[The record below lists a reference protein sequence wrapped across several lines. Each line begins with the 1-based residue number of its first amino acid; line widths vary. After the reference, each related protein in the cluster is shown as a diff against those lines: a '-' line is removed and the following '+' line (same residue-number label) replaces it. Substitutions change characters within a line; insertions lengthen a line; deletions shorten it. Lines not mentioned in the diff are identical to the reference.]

1 MSVNGIIKYAYL
13 LICSFVNAV
22 NNIIT
27 ATINRPSII
36 TFVNWGIYVL
46 KVYIIYIRIAAKAKH
61 SNIIEMLDDD
71 NDGGET
77 GITFF
82 AVLG

>member
-13 LICSFVNAV
+13 LICSLVNAV

-27 ATINRPSII
+27 ATINKPSII
-36 TFVNWGIYVL
+36 TFVNLDIYVL
-46 KVYIIYIRIAAKAKH
+46 KVYIIYSRIAAKAKH
-61 SNIIEMLDDD
+61 SNIINILDDD

-82 AVLG
+82 ALSG